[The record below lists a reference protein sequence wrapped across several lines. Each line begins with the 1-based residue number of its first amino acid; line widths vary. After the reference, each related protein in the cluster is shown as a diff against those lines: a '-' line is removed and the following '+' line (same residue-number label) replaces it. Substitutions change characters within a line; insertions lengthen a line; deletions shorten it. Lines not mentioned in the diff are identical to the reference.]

1 MFRLIRSCCIVLIC
15 LAISTPI
22 LACFAA
28 VPVAA
33 APTSPQLGEEE
44 RLEQLKLLFDAY
56 SAVSGIPWYWF
67 AAINQY
73 ERTMNNV
80 NKGRK
85 PINDQLINIYYSD
98 ASWAGRLNPDPEDDK
113 PLSIQ
118 YFGGIGT
125 DGNGDGK
132 ADRTDPMDALNTMMV
147 HIQQYGITDDKI
159 KTALW
164 EYYHNPRSVQRIE
177 QFARMFATFG
187 TLDLT
192 KKAFPVPTRSHYS
205 YRSTWGQHAAGADAE
220 FMKERIFLQTTVHLC
235 APLAMASSKS
245 WAGTNSADGESAYV
259 ISTMC
264 IIISLICQGSIR
276 NFKKE
281 ISSSQG
287 KRSAGSAVPD
297 TASRVHKESFPLICT
312 TGCTATTAC
321 QNGHSIHT
329 LTLENGNVKRK
340 ERKSNLPM
348 ILQQFVLSWRSLRG
362 QVRTR

>member
-22 LACFAA
+22 LTCFAA

-187 TLDLT
+187 TLDLK

-205 YRSTWGQHAAGADAE
+205 YRSTWGAARGWGGRRIHEGTDIFANHGTPVRATCYGVIEIMGWNKFGGWRIGIRDINNVYHYFAHLSGFNKE
-220 FMKERIFLQTTVHLC
+220 FQEGDLVEPGQTIGWVG
-235 APLAMASSKS
+235 SSGYGKP
-245 WAGTNSADGESAYV
+245 GT
-259 ISTMC
+259 
-264 IIISLICQGSIR
+264 
-276 NFKKE
+276 
-281 ISSSQG
+281 QG
-287 KRSAGSAVPD
+287 KFPPHLHYGMYRDNGLS
-297 TASRVHKESFPLICT
+297 EWSFDPYPYLRKW
-312 TGCTATTAC
+312 
-321 QNGHSIHT
+321 
-329 LTLENGNVKRK
+329 EREEKRK
-340 ERKSNLPM
+340 KK
-348 ILQQFVLSWRSLRG
+348 
-362 QVRTR
+362 